1 VLTRGEEEGLFVA
14 GPYVVLYRAHSTED
28 GAPLGVRCVKY
39 ANLTHQPGTRGV
51 AFVWYGEGIGSDGD
65 FRHFGESFVTAGGG
79 NDSALPGHAA
89 HLPGNGIGQA
99 NAEPARLL
107 LTVTRASSGP
117 PARITVTGHW
127 HEEWELSQ
135 GNVLTDY
142 VSTLP
147 PIDTGGAAF
156 QEFTVYNRDG
166 TPGHGI
172 RCMLSSGS
180 WLGAGQ
186 WRGVNY
192 LHLGTYIGDPSADG
206 QPVKFGV
213 ADICHQRGF
222 CGTVPWGQMLVRPAP
237 SAGSGAWE
245 VLGLWT
251 EEWTLRHPA
260 AGWEPA
266 AEVAALT
273 VR

>member
-1 VLTRGEEEGLFVA
+1 MFVA
-14 GPYVVLYRAHSTED
+14 GPYVVVYRATSTED

-39 ANLTHQPGTRGV
+39 ANLMHQPGTPGV

-65 FRHFGESFVTAGGG
+65 FRHFGESFVTAGGD

-89 HLPGNGIGQA
+89 HLPGNRIGEA
-99 NAEPARLL
+99 TAEPARLF
-107 LTVTRASSGP
+107 LTATRASSGP
-117 PARITVTGHW
+117 PTRITVTGHW
-127 HEEWELSQ
+127 HEEWKLCR

-142 VSTLP
+142 ASTLP

-156 QEFTVYNRDG
+156 QEFTVHNRDG

-222 CGTVPWGQMLVRPAP
+222 CGTVPWGQILVRPA

-260 AGWEPA
+260 TAWEPA

-273 VR
+273 VCPPA